1 MTASFLNAY
10 FLSLS
15 LFQLAGIDP
24 GQEISASD
32 LPIDGCPVV
41 CVPGG

>member
-15 LFQLAGIDP
+15 LFLLAGIDP
-24 GQEISASD
+24 GQEIPSAS
-32 LPIDGCPVV
+32 LPI
-41 CVPGG
+41 GGNPELRN